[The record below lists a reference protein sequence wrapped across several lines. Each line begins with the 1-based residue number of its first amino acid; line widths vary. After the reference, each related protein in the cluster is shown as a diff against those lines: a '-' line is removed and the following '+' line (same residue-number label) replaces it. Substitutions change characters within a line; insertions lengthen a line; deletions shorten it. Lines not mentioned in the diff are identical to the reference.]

1 MKKDLKSLY
10 ETLVKQGL
18 TDKNFDQ
25 FKSAAED
32 EAYRNKVYDVLIDR
46 QLYEGERESFNDTYF
61 FEYTPAD
68 VKKKTELDGTS
79 QEESMVSTSDPAL
92 ESGLSLSLI
101 HISEPTRPY

>member
-18 TDKNFDQ
+18 TDKNFEQ

-32 EAYRNKVYDVLIDR
+32 EEYRNKVYDVLINR
-46 QLYEGERESFNDTYF
+46 KLYEGERESFNDTYF

-68 VKKKTELDGTS
+68 VKKKPNW
-79 QEESMVSTSDPAL
+79 MVLLKREVWYPLQIQLWRVDCRMLP
-92 ESGLSLSLI
+92 
-101 HISEPTRPY
+101 